1 MLIRL
6 ILQRLHYADQLKR
19 NPKEEEEVCEYT
31 VPRRYLV
38 IVDILRR
45 RSNSF
50 VPQGIIKI
58 EVHVVCTH
66 YGMHMSYKITKI
78 ENKKFNAYSINLEN
92 QNK

>member
-58 EVHVVCTH
+58 EVVCTH
-66 YGMHMSYKITKI
+66 YGMSYKITKI

>member
-45 RSNSF
+45 RSINSF

-66 YGMHMSYKITKI
+66 YGMSYKITKI